1 MSPQRKKGLLR
12 LLGVAVF
19 VAVVAAVV
27 FFWPFKSDN
36 TPGTEAE
43 AAPKPSPSATA
54 PDQTT
59 LYFNGVSKAI
69 KAGDLQQQSQYV
81 ANNFRADF
89 IQGDVLM
96 FPKGTTVKFERNT
109 LVADSKATGHI
120 KAVAS
125 TNGTTTHYV
134 VLLDKE
140 TDSTGRSVWHI
151 SHTEKVNG

>member
-54 PDQTT
+54 PA
-59 LYFNGVSKAI
+59 SRSSSEMK
-69 KAGDLQQQSQYV
+69 KAGVAAGLQVRLAIVGALS
-81 ANNFRADF
+81 
-89 IQGDVLM
+89 
-96 FPKGTTVKFERNT
+96 
-109 LVADSKATGHI
+109 
-120 KAVAS
+120 
-125 TNGTTTHYV
+125 
-134 VLLDKE
+134 
-140 TDSTGRSVWHI
+140 W
-151 SHTEKVNG
+151 